1 MLTFNEIAALL
12 DDIVD
17 VLPPEL
23 TKGLTGGI
31 YLVPEPKPHPAL
43 PFPKYMVMGE
53 YINQHQMGSHV
64 FVYYG
69 SVIAAHPDADVAEMR
84 VVLKDIVH
92 HELRHHVEG
101 KAGSKALEIEDANFV
116 QAALSA
122 GNK

>member
-17 VLPPEL
+17 VLPPVL

-43 PFPKYMVMGE
+43 PFP
-53 YINQHQMGSHV
+53 
-64 FVYYG
+64 
-69 SVIAAHPDADVAEMR
+69 
-84 VVLKDIVH
+84 KDIVH